1 MQNLFMPSE
10 TIACIEQ
17 KYVGKTYRT
26 AGKAYSEPLTKDK
39 IKSLFEVYVTSL
51 DNVFG
56 GRAIVMQRTRATKGG
71 TVVPATSYEY
81 VYKNKQSI
89 SSYTNEG
96 YYAVTIN
103 GYRVS
108 DIIDS
113 GMHMF
118 YDSINGARKIIDDA
132 AAILNID
139 VDATRGVFEKFF
151 FDSGMQNF
159 DAFLSAIVANG
170 KVDIFHFDVCSSLV
184 CSFGEPLPAIAS
196 ATDIQV
202 MSRQAQDQGF
212 AVDEVDVDGW
222 KDEKT
227 RDPAARRVAFHD
239 FFDSVLKHTT
249 DPQPIDDVEEKQN
262 DDNGYSRFDVDKPDA
277 PQYCWKEADDCPP
290 TDDDK
295 DAVPMP
301 ERFVDNKD
309 DLSEIRKDVDAR
321 DTAVKKNDEPSKD
334 ETVDISTAS
343 DGNNYTYSI
352 TWTDKDG
359 KPQTKTFYGEA
370 AKKMMSKPNKE
381 EKTDE
386 KRVDSWAKLGDI
398 IDRIEKRLSRLEDNI
413 DRPVRI
419 RRPKPFDRINELF
432 YDNDL
437 FGGMRDLF
445 GGF

>member
-1 MQNLFMPSE
+1 MKKLFTVAVLLAGIMAVSAAQEFKTSFFLDNHVYSYRINPAAPFENDSFSFFAVGVGNTSFSMPSNL
-10 TIACIEQ
+10 
-17 KYVGKTYRT
+17 
-26 AGKAYSEPLTKDK
+26 PL
-39 IKSLFEVYVTSL
+39 
-51 DNVFG
+51 
-56 GRAIVMQRTRATKGG
+56 
-71 TVVPATSYEY
+71 
-81 VYKNKQSI
+81 
-89 SSYTNEG
+89 
-96 YYAVTIN
+96 
-103 GYRVS
+103 
-108 DIIDS
+108 
-113 GMHMF
+113 
-118 YDSINGARKIIDDA
+118 
-132 AAILNID
+132 
-139 VDATRGVFEKFF
+139 
-151 FDSGMQNF
+151 
-159 DAFLSAIVANG
+159 
-170 KVDIFHFDVCSSLV
+170 SSLIFKTPEGKYTWG
-184 CSFGEPLPAIAS
+184 FGESIPAIAS

-239 FFDSVLKHTT
+239 FFDSVLKYTT
-249 DPQPIDDVEEKQN
+249 DPQPIDDVDEEQN
-262 DDNGYSRFDVDKPDA
+262 DDNGYSRFDVEKPNA
-277 PQYCWKEADDCPP
+277 PQYCWKEADECPP
-290 TDDDK
+290 TDDGK
-295 DAVPMP
+295 DDDLPP
-301 ERFVDNKD
+301 ERFVNKEDDLSEICKDVGAVDNED

-321 DTAVKKNDEPSKD
+321 DTVTKKNDEPSKD
-334 ETVDISTAS
+334 ENVDISTAS

-386 KRVDSWAKLGDI
+386 KRVDSGSKLGDI